1 MSVPDITLSSF
12 YPKDD
17 SIFVVG
23 CSNKKVIVY
32 DTISVEITQ
41 EYNHHLAPVNTIT
54 FAEDQGMKM
63 ITSSDDKKVLVWE
76 WDIGVPIKYISDPT
90 MHSMPVMTLHPTG
103 NYIAGQSLDNH
114 IAVYQGRD
122 RFAIQRNKKG
132 LGRKTLFLGM
142 EKVQVSSFCCK
153 SKELVFAIADSRFAF
168 IYCHKMLQKYRAH
181 EKGPTIGCVWHPVLP
196 STVFSCG
203 WDTVIKMWQ
212 LEMRLVIQE
221 MRVRLQK
228 AMIIISLIS

>member
-1 MSVPDITLSSF
+1 MTKSF
-12 YPKDD
+12 LCGNG
-17 SIFVVG
+17 I
-23 CSNKKVIVY
+23 
-32 DTISVEITQ
+32 
-41 EYNHHLAPVNTIT
+41 
-54 FAEDQGMKM
+54 
-63 ITSSDDKKVLVWE
+63 LV

-90 MHSMPVMTLHPTG
+90 MHSMPIMTLHPTG

-142 EKVQVSSFCCK
+142 EKVQ
-153 SKELVFAIADSRFAF
+153 
-168 IYCHKMLQKYRAH
+168 YRAH

-203 WDTVIKMWQ
+203 WDTVITMWQ

-228 AMIIISLIS
+228 AMIIICLIS